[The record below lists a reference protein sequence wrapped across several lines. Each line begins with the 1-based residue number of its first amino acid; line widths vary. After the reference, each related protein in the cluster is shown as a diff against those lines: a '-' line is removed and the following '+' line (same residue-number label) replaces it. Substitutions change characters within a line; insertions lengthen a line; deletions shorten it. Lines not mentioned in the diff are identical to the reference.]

1 MLAWRPSRKMLTA
14 IVLIATLVTACTPAA
29 GTAQPAT
36 QAATLQPA
44 TQAATQPAAPERHY
58 AVVPPVVHPFY
69 GPFPGAIADA
79 TKDFSLGTVE
89 YQLPQNF
96 VQNEQNQIIDGLV
109 AKGYNAFAIQP
120 ADPVAG
126 NAKIGEL
133 VDAGMLV
140 VTFGGCP
147 TPPSKAPFCLAT
159 DVKQA
164 AYLGATKLIEEMGG
178 KGNLV
183 HLTGEVADINSKRRM
198 EGVEQAI
205 SEHPDVKLLQTI
217 GDIDTPEKAPNA
229 VASLL
234 AASHDQID
242 GILATAYNPAVAV
255 ANEFR
260 KTNETRIKAIGID
273 TDKIVLDAIRDGFT
287 TGTIAQNPYGMAYL
301 SLYSLELM
309 SKGYTWKSPD
319 TFFMDSGAFYVNKSS
334 VDNLDAAAKE
344 LNQKLKDAWINN
356 WNPPTQ

>member
-1 MLAWRPSRKMLTA
+1 MSRTRFVRMFACL
-14 IVLIATLVTACTPAA
+14 LIFGILLSACTAVSVPAPQ
-29 GTAQPAT
+29 AQSG
-36 QAATLQPA
+36 AA
-44 TQAATQPAAPERHY
+44 AAPGGVPAAPGGTWKY

-79 TKDFSLGTVE
+79 TKDFNLGTVE

-96 VQNEQNQIIDGLV
+96 VQNEQNQILDGLV

-133 VDAGMLV
+133 ADAGMLV

-147 TPPSKAPFCLAT
+147 TPPSKAPFCTAT

-164 AYLGATKLIEEMGG
+164 AYQGAVALIKAMGG
-178 KGNLV
+178 KGNMV

-198 EGVEQAI
+198 EGVDQALK
-205 SEHPDVKLLQTI
+205 ENPDVKLIQTI

-234 AASHDQID
+234 AARRSEVN

-255 ANEFR
+255 ANELR
-260 KTNETRIKAIGID
+260 QLDEKNIKAVGID
-273 TDKIVLDAIRDGFT
+273 TDKIVLDAIKDGYL
-287 TGTIAQNPYGMAYL
+287 TGTMAQNPYGMAYL
-301 SLYSLELM
+301 PLESLNLM
-309 SKGYTWKSPD
+309 TQGYTWKSDQP
-319 TFFMDSGAFYVNKSS
+319 FFQDSGSFYVDASS
-334 VDNLDAAAKE
+334 VGDLDAAAKALNDE
-344 LNQKLKDAWINN
+344 LKVSWKDK
-356 WNPPTQ
+356 WNPPAQ

>member
-1 MLAWRPSRKMLTA
+1 MSRSLGVRVFA
-14 IVLIATLVTACTPAA
+14 SLLIVAVILSACTAVSAPPAGQAASTAAA
-29 GTAQPAT
+29 GA
-36 QAATLQPA
+36 
-44 TQAATQPAAPERHY
+44 PAAPGGQWKF

-79 TKDFSLGTVE
+79 EKDFGLGKVE

-96 VQNEQNQIIDGLV
+96 VQNEQNQILDGLV

-133 VDAGMLV
+133 ADAGMLV

-147 TPPSKAPFCLAT
+147 TPPSKAPFCTAT
-159 DVKQA
+159 DVKTA
-164 AYLGATKLIEEMGG
+164 AYLGAKNTIEAMGG

-198 EGVEQAI
+198 EGVDQALK
-205 SEHPDVKLLQTI
+205 EYPDVKLLQTI

-234 AASHDQID
+234 AARGNEIN

-255 ANEFR
+255 ANELR
-260 KTNETRIKAIGID
+260 KLDNKQIKAVGID
-273 TDKIVLDAIRDGFT
+273 TDKTVLDAIRDGYL
-287 TGTIAQNPYGMAYL
+287 TGTMAQNPYGMAYL
-301 SLYSLELM
+301 TLYSLDLM
-309 SKGYTWKSPD
+309 SKGYTWKEGQE
-319 TFFMDSGAFYVNKSS
+319 FFQDSGSFFVNKDS

-344 LNQKLKDAWINN
+344 LNDQLKTAWTDK
-356 WNPPTQ
+356 WNPPSK